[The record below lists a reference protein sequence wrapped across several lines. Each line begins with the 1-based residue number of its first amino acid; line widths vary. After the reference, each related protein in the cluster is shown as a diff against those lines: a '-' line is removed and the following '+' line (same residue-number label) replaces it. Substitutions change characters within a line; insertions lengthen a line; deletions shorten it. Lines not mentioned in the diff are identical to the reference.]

1 MARMNKIKTLCVYC
15 GSGPGTNP
23 RFIEAAIALGRALA
37 DNGIRLV
44 YGGGS
49 MRLMGAVATSAL
61 DHGGTVTGIIPDFL
75 KAKENALAHVQEMIV
90 TPDMHE
96 RKRLMFE
103 RSDAFVA
110 LPGGIGTLEE
120 LVEQLTWQQLGR
132 HSTQILLANIDNFWE
147 PLLALLAHMRAT
159 QFIRATL
166 AVDILKAERVEDIL
180 PRLRSAAARAPA
192 GAGDRAPAL
201 ALVGWVELLRY
212 PSSSLRRLMGFARA
226 LPILRITLPETSP
239 PRSDCHRDRSRTPRN
254 SARDH
259 ADAGRAR
266 RPSAHPPPAQRH
278 ETRRPRR
285 LFSPED
291 RCGRRCPARPA
302 PSRYAD

>member
-1 MARMNKIKTLCVYC
+1 MTDMNKIKTVCVYC

-23 RFIEAAIALGRALA
+23 RFVEAAKALGKALA
-37 DNGIRLV
+37 EGGIRLV

-49 MRLMGAVATSAL
+49 IGLMGAVATSVL

-75 KAKENALAHVQEMIV
+75 TIRENALKRVQEMIV

-103 RSDAFVA
+103 HSDAFVA

-132 HSTQILLANIDNFWE
+132 HSKPVLLANIEGFWE

-159 QFIRATL
+159 QFIRQSL

-180 PRLRSAAARAPA
+180 PRLRAAAARAP
-192 GAGDRAPAL
+192 
-201 ALVGWVELLRY
+201 E
-212 PSSSLRRLMGFARA
+212 SSKEMVPEVARRL
-226 LPILRITLPETSP
+226 
-239 PRSDCHRDRSRTPRN
+239 
-254 SARDH
+254 
-259 ADAGRAR
+259 
-266 RPSAHPPPAQRH
+266 
-278 ETRRPRR
+278 
-285 LFSPED
+285 
-291 RCGRRCPARPA
+291 
-302 PSRYAD
+302 